1 MTLPEEE
8 DFITRRDSL
17 AREISRQRGE
27 LAQAYRQLEKP
38 IRYTEY
44 GMKGFA
50 FIRQNQWVLTVA
62 PALMGSIPS
71 IINLVSSAFGWRK
84 KKKAVLVQHV
94 SPAPSQGA
102 SPTTAKKL
110 SRVSQALMSGAEQ
123 GVRAYNLYRRIRS
136 LIP

>member
-8 DFITRRDSL
+8 DFITRRNSL

-50 FIRQNQWVLTVA
+50 FIRQNQWVLTAA
-62 PALMGSIPS
+62 PALMGSLPS

-84 KKKAVLVQHV
+84 KKKVPAQHLA
-94 SPAPSQGA
+94 PAPSQA
-102 SPTTAKKL
+102 TTPTTAKKL